1 MKKILIPVIAVA
13 CASIAVIFSACQN
26 SSESQPSAAPTS
38 APVIA
43 TADESTKDES
53 ATLPKITE
61 PVATEPSSTSEVPTA
76 RSQNRLQQNLLRR
89 ARFRPSRSKQ
99 RTELLLPTPMV
110 CPLSPCPT
118 IQPLSADNDQNEKTS
133 HNRVGSCF
141 SSDRRGFVDSSE
153 NLQSNRQTRSADSD

>member
-53 ATLPKITE
+53 ATTE
-61 PVATEPSSTSEVPTA
+61 PEQTEDGTVATYPNGMPVVAMPDDTTV
-76 RSQNRLQQNLLRR
+76 
-89 ARFRPSRSKQ
+89 
-99 RTELLLPTPMV
+99 
-110 CPLSPCPT
+110 
-118 IQPLSADNDQNEKTS
+118 I
-133 HNRVGSCF
+133 G
-141 SSDRRGFVDSSE
+141 
-153 NLQSNRQTRSADSD
+153 

>member
-13 CASIAVIFSACQN
+13 CASIAAVCSACQN
-26 SSESQPSAAPTS
+26 SSESNSDMQTS

-61 PVATEPSSTSEVPTA
+61 PSATIPSSTSEVPTEPE
-76 RSQNRLQQNLLRR
+76 Q
-89 ARFRPSRSKQ
+89 
-99 RTELLLPTPMV
+99 TEDGTVATYPNGTECLLL
-110 CPLSPCPT
+110 PCPT

-133 HNRVGSCF
+133 NNRVGSCF

-153 NLQSNRQTRSADSD
+153 DFQSNRQTGSADSD

>member
-61 PVATEPSSTSEVPTA
+61 PVATEPSSTTSEVPTEPE
-76 RSQNRLQQNLLRR
+76 Q
-89 ARFRPSRSKQ
+89 
-99 RTELLLPTPMV
+99 TEDGTVATYPNGMPVVAMPDDTTV
-110 CPLSPCPT
+110 
-118 IQPLSADNDQNEKTS
+118 I
-133 HNRVGSCF
+133 G
-141 SSDRRGFVDSSE
+141 
-153 NLQSNRQTRSADSD
+153 